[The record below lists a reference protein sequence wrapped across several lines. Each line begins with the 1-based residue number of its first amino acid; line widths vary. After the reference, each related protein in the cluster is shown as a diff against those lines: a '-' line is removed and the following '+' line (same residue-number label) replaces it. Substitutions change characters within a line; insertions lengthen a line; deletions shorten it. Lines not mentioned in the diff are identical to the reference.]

1 MLCLCALFS
10 QSRGIVSKYS
20 TVFLVL
26 ILLLLAGCGEKGPAL
41 STPCIGSITSH
52 TPSPLSSRVVATPT
66 FTPSPQ
72 PTPTSIP
79 LPLTP
84 LQVSLRWRYPTNE
97 MLWALAVAD
106 LDGDGYH
113 EVVVGSYDKHVYALT
128 REGQMLWRYRAGA
141 AIYALDAGDLDG
153 DGRAEVVVGADDN
166 QVHALRSDG
175 AALWRYRTG
184 SRVISVLTADLD
196 GDGSGDVL
204 AGSWDR
210 ALYLLDATGELR
222 WQFSADEALS
232 VVQCADLD
240 DDGQLEIV
248 AGSEGGDV
256 YLLSLEGQARW
267 RYRTGGY
274 VRELRVY
281 DLDND
286 GREEVVVGSADGG
299 VYVLSDGGR
308 LEWRSQL
315 DSPVIAIYVADMEGD
330 GQGEIVAGTGHDAHR
345 LCLLSGRGELR
356 WSYEAEN
363 GVWAVQ
369 AIDLDDDGFLEIVT
383 GADDGKV
390 HVLDMYGRLRGS
402 YRTARRVHGLIVT
415 DLSGDGQKDIIA
427 RSGNDAYLLTVAS
440 VEGVTAEPEEH
451 LGAATIPGWTGP
463 LPGVV
468 ESGDELI
475 ELVAVGDIMLSRTIE
490 ERMELYGSSY
500 PLAGTVD
507 LLRGADIA
515 IGNLECPL
523 STQGEPIGKRFTF
536 RAHPRH
542 ATGLAW
548 AGFDI
553 LNLANNHLLDF
564 GREGFV
570 ETMEAL
576 RDNGLAYV
584 GAGFS
589 YRDAHRPLIWEVKG
603 RRVAFLAYAAIRW
616 RGSYEVPT
624 VEDIAFAEVTS
635 IRDDVRRA
643 KQQADLVVVIMHLG
657 TEYQGHPDEEQLAVS
672 RAAIEAG
679 ACLVIGHHPH
689 VVQGT
694 ASYGEGFIAY
704 SLGNFIFDMDTAKQ
718 TREGVILRVLLGSEG
733 VEAAEL
739 IPVRIVDDV
748 QPRFLA
754 DDEGQPIVERIF

>member
-1 MLCLCALFS
+1 MLCPYTSLS
-10 QSRGIVSKYS
+10 QTRGIVGKHRA
-20 TVFLVL
+20 VFL
-26 ILLLLAGCGEKGPAL
+26 IPFLLLLVGCGEEAPAF
-41 STPCIGSITSH
+41 STPSTSSIMPYA
-52 TPSPLSSRVVATPT
+52 PSPSSGTVTSTAT
-66 FTPSPQ
+66 FTPSP
-72 PTPTSIP
+72 PPSPTSAP
-79 LPLTP
+79 LPMTP
-84 LQVSLRWRYPTNE
+84 LQVALRWRYPTNE
-97 MLWALAVAD
+97 MLWSLAIAD
-106 LDGDGYH
+106 LDGDGYE

-128 REGQMLWRYRAGA
+128 RDGQMLWRYRAGA
-141 AIYALDAGDLDG
+141 AIYAVDAGDLDG

-175 AALWRYRTG
+175 EALWRYRTG
-184 SRVISVLTADLD
+184 SRVITVLTADLD
-196 GDGSGDVL
+196 GDGSGEVL

-222 WQFSADEALS
+222 WQSSTDEALS
-232 VVQCADLD
+232 VLRCADLD
-240 DDGQLEIV
+240 DDGELEIV
-248 AGSEGGDV
+248 AGSQGGDV
-256 YLLSLEGQARW
+256 YLVSPEGQVCW

-274 VRELRVY
+274 VRELQVH

-286 GREEVVVGSADGG
+286 GREEVVAGSADGG
-299 VYVLSDGGR
+299 VYVVSGAGR
-308 LEWRSQL
+308 LEWKCQL
-315 DSPVIAIYVADMEGD
+315 ASPVIAIHVADMEGD
-330 GQGEIVAGTGHDAHR
+330 GRGEIMAGTGHDAHR
-345 LCLLSGRGELR
+345 LYLLSARGEPR

-369 AIDLDDDGFLEIVT
+369 GVDLDRDGLLEIVA
-383 GADDGKV
+383 GADDGRV
-390 HVLDMYGRLRGS
+390 YVLDMYGRLRGS

-427 RSGNDAYLLTVAS
+427 RSGNDAYLLTVAPM
-440 VEGVTAEPEEH
+440 EGITTAPEEY
-451 LGAATIPGWTGP
+451 LEPPTVPGWNGP
-463 LPGVV
+463 LPGAV

-500 PLAGTVD
+500 PLVGTVD

-523 STQGEPIGKRFTF
+523 STRGDPIGKRFTF

-542 ATGLAW
+542 ARGLAW

-570 ETMEAL
+570 GTIEAL

-589 YRDAHRPLIWEVKG
+589 YTDAHRPLIWEVKG
-603 RRVAFLAYAAIRW
+603 RKVAFLAYAATRW

-624 VEDIAFAEVTS
+624 IDEIPFADVTS
-635 IRDDVRRA
+635 VRDDVQRA
-643 KQQADLVVVIMHLG
+643 KEQADLVVVIMHLG
-657 TEYQGHPDEEQLAVS
+657 TEYQAHPDEEQLAVS
-672 RAAIEAG
+672 RAAVEGG

-694 ASYGEGFIAY
+694 ASYGEGFVAY
-704 SLGNFIFDMDTAKQ
+704 SLGNFIFDIDTAEQ
-718 TREGVILRVLLGSEG
+718 AREGVILRVLLGSEG
-733 VEAAEL
+733 VETAEL